1 MRSVLNRLRRSLYLQ
16 VVVAVVVGVLLG
28 QFAPAFAVQ
37 LKPLGDGFI
46 KLIKMLI
53 GPVIFTTVVGGIAKA
68 GDLRKVGRVGLK
80 ALVYFEVMSTASLA
94 IGLVVGELLKPGAGV
109 HANPAALDA
118 GSIASYAQAGH
129 HLSAVDFLLD
139 VIPETI
145 TSAFAQGKILQVL
158 FFSVLFAVALSAA
171 GEQGAR
177 VAALIDELGH
187 LFFRLIEYLMRLAPL
202 GALGAM
208 AFAVSKFGLGTLAGL
223 GELIACFYL
232 TSLLFVF
239 VVLGLVAR
247 WVGLPILQLIR
258 YLKDELLI
266 VLATSSSESVLP
278 RMIEKLEKLGCS
290 RTVAGLVIPMG
301 YSFNLDGTS
310 IYLTLATLFI
320 AQALGVQL
328 TLGDEL
334 TLLVVLMLSSKGAAA
349 VTGGGFI
356 TLAATLAATGT
367 LPVAGMAL
375 LLGVDRFMSEA
386 RALTNLVGN
395 GVATLA
401 IARWEGALDKEQLRA
416 ALSKRAA

>member
-1 MRSVLNRLRRSLYLQ
+1 M
-16 VVVAVVVGVLLG
+16 
-28 QFAPAFAVQ
+28 
-37 LKPLGDGFI
+37 
-46 KLIKMLI
+46 
-53 GPVIFTTVVGGIAKA
+53 
-68 GDLRKVGRVGLK
+68 
-80 ALVYFEVMSTASLA
+80 
-94 IGLVVGELLKPGAGV
+94 
-109 HANPAALDA
+109 
-118 GSIASYAQAGH
+118 
-129 HLSAVDFLLD
+129 
-139 VIPETI
+139 
-145 TSAFAQGKILQVL
+145 
-158 FFSVLFAVALSAA
+158 LFAVALAA
-171 GEQGAR
+171 VGERGSRLAS
-177 VAALIDELGH
+177 LIDELGQL
-187 LFFRLIEYLMRLAPL
+187 LFRMIEYLMRLAPL

-208 AFAVSKFGLGTLAGL
+208 AFAISKFGLGTLAGL
-223 GELIACFYL
+223 GQLIACFYL
-232 TSLLFVF
+232 TALLFVF
-239 VVLGLVAR
+239 LVLGAVSR
-247 WVGLPILQLIR
+247 WVGLSIFQLIR

-278 RMIEKLEKLGCS
+278 RMIDKLEKLGCS

-401 IARWEGALDKEQLRA
+401 IARWEGALDAERLRSALA
-416 ALSKRAA
+416 APQA

>member
-1 MRSVLNRLRRSLYLQ
+1 VRSLLVRLRKSLYLQ
-16 VVVAVVVGVLLG
+16 VVFAVAIGVLLG
-28 QFAPAFAVQ
+28 QLAPAFAVK

-46 KLIKMLI
+46 KLITMLI
-53 GPVIFTTVVGGIAKA
+53 GPIIFTTVVGGVAKA

-80 ALVYFEVMSTASLA
+80 ALVYIEVVSTASLA
-94 IGLVVGELLKPGAGV
+94 IGLLVGEILKPGAGV
-109 HANPAALDA
+109 HADPAALDA
-118 GSIASYAQAGH
+118 GSIATYAQAGH
-129 HLSAVDFLLD
+129 HLSAVEFLLD
-139 VIPETI
+139 VIPETV
-145 TSAFAQGKILQVL
+145 TSAFAHGKILQIL
-158 FFSVLFAVALSAA
+158 FFSVLFAVALVAA
-171 GEQGAR
+171 GERGAR
-177 VAALIDELGH
+177 VASLIDELGH
-187 LFFRLIEYLMRLAPL
+187 VLFRIIEYIMRLAPL

-208 AFAVSKFGLGTLAGL
+208 AFAVSKFGLGALAGL
-223 GELIACFYL
+223 GLLIACFYL
-232 TSLLFVF
+232 TALLFV
-239 VVLGLVAR
+239 VLVLGLVAR
-247 WVGLPILQLIR
+247 WVGFSIFQLIR

-278 RMIEKLEKLGCS
+278 RMIERLEALGCS

-320 AQALGVQL
+320 AQALGIQL
-328 TLGDEL
+328 TLRDEL
-334 TLLVVLMLSSKGAAA
+334 ALLAVLMLSSKGAAA

-401 IARWEGALDKEQLRA
+401 IARWEGALDRERLQA
-416 ALSKRAA
+416 ALARPEG

>member
-1 MRSVLNRLRRSLYLQ
+1 VRPLLNRLRKSLYLQ
-16 VVVAVVVGVLLG
+16 VVLAVIVGVLLG
-28 QFAPAFAVQ
+28 QFAPAFAVE

-53 GPVIFTTVVGGIAKA
+53 GPIIFTTVVGGVAKA

-94 IGLVVGELLKPGAGV
+94 IGLVVGELLRPGAGV
-109 HANPAALDA
+109 HADPAALDA
-118 GSIASYAQAGH
+118 GSVASYAQAGH

-139 VIPETI
+139 VIPETV
-145 TSAFAQGKILQVL
+145 TSAFAQGKILQILL
-158 FFSVLFAVALSAA
+158 FSALFAVALSAL
-171 GEQGAR
+171 GERGAR
-177 VAALIDELGH
+177 IAGLIDDLGQV
-187 LFFRLIEYLMRLAPL
+187 LFRIIGYLMKLAPL

-223 GELIACFYL
+223 VELIACFYL

-247 WVGLPILQLIR
+247 WVGLSIFKLVR

-320 AQALGVQL
+320 AQALGVHL
-328 TLGDEL
+328 TLRDEL
-334 TLLVVLMLSSKGAAA
+334 ALLVVLMLSSKGAAA

-356 TLAATLAATGT
+356 TLAATLSATGT

-375 LLGVDRFMSEA
+375 LLGVDRLMSEA

-401 IARWEGALDKEQLRA
+401 IARWEGALDSTQLDA
-416 ALSKRAA
+416 ALSRPEG

>member
-1 MRSVLNRLRRSLYLQ
+1 VRPLLLRLRQSLYLQ
-16 VVVAVVVGVLLG
+16 VILAVVVGVLLG

-53 GPVIFTTVVGGIAKA
+53 GPIIFTTVVGGVAKA

-80 ALVYFEVMSTASLA
+80 ALVYFEVLSTASLV
-94 IGLVVGELLKPGAGV
+94 IGLAVGELLKPGAGV

-118 GSIASYAQAGH
+118 GSVATYAQAGH

-145 TSAFAQGKILQVL
+145 TSAFAQGKILQIL
-158 FFSVLFAVALSAA
+158 FFSVLFAVALAAA
-171 GEQGAR
+171 GEKGAR
-177 VAALIDELGH
+177 VASLIDELSH
-187 LFFRLIEYLMRLAPL
+187 LFFRMIEYLMRLAPL

-208 AFAVSKFGLGTLAGL
+208 AFAISKFGLGTLAGL
-223 GELIACFYL
+223 GQLIACFYL
-232 TSLLFVF
+232 TALLFVF
-239 VVLGLVAR
+239 LVLGAVSR
-247 WVGLPILQLIR
+247 WVGLSIFQLIR

-401 IARWEGALDKEQLRA
+401 IARWEGALDSERLRT
-416 ALSKRAA
+416 ALATPEV

>member
-1 MRSVLNRLRRSLYLQ
+1 LLNRLRKSLYLQ
-16 VVVAVVVGVLLG
+16 VVLAVIVGVLLG
-28 QFAPAFAVQ
+28 QFAPAFAVE

-53 GPVIFTTVVGGIAKA
+53 GPIIFTTVVGGVAKA

-94 IGLVVGELLKPGAGV
+94 IGLVVGELLRPGAGV
-109 HANPAALDA
+109 HADPAALDA
-118 GSIASYAQAGH
+118 GSVASYAQAGH

-139 VIPETI
+139 VIPETV
-145 TSAFAQGKILQVL
+145 TSAFAQGKILQILL
-158 FFSVLFAVALSAA
+158 FSALFAVALSAL
-171 GEQGAR
+171 GERGAR
-177 VAALIDELGH
+177 IAGLIDDLGQV
-187 LFFRLIEYLMRLAPL
+187 LFRIIGYLMKLAPL

-223 GELIACFYL
+223 VELIACFYL

-247 WVGLPILQLIR
+247 WVGLSIFKLVR

-320 AQALGVQL
+320 AQALGVHL
-328 TLGDEL
+328 TLRDEL
-334 TLLVVLMLSSKGAAA
+334 ALLVVLMLSSKGAAA

-356 TLAATLAATGT
+356 TLAATLSATGT

-375 LLGVDRFMSEA
+375 LLGVDRLMSEA

-401 IARWEGALDKEQLRA
+401 IARWEGALDSTQLDA
-416 ALSKRAA
+416 ALSRPEG

>member
-1 MRSVLNRLRRSLYLQ
+1 MRPLLNRLRKSLYLQ
-16 VVVAVVVGVLLG
+16 VVLAVIVGVLLG
-28 QFAPAFAVQ
+28 QFAPAFAVE

-53 GPVIFTTVVGGIAKA
+53 GPIIFTTVVGGVAKA

-94 IGLVVGELLKPGAGV
+94 IGLVVGELLRPGAGV
-109 HANPAALDA
+109 HADPAALDA
-118 GSIASYAQAGH
+118 GSVASYAQAGH

-139 VIPETI
+139 VIPETV
-145 TSAFAQGKILQVL
+145 TSAFAQGKILQILL
-158 FFSVLFAVALSAA
+158 FSALFAVALSAL
-171 GEQGAR
+171 GERGAR
-177 VAALIDELGH
+177 IAGLIDDLGQV
-187 LFFRLIEYLMRLAPL
+187 LFRIIGYLMKLAPL

-223 GELIACFYL
+223 VELIACFYL

-247 WVGLPILQLIR
+247 WVGLSIFKLVR

-320 AQALGVQL
+320 AQALGVHL
-328 TLGDEL
+328 TLRDEL
-334 TLLVVLMLSSKGAAA
+334 ALLVVLMLSSKGAAA

-356 TLAATLAATGT
+356 TLAATLSATGT

-375 LLGVDRFMSEA
+375 LLGVDRLMSEA

-401 IARWEGALDKEQLRA
+401 IARWEGALDSTQLDA
-416 ALSKRAA
+416 ALSRPEG

>member
-1 MRSVLNRLRRSLYLQ
+1 LLNRLRKSLYLQ
-16 VVVAVVVGVLLG
+16 VVLAVIVGVLLG
-28 QFAPAFAVQ
+28 QFAPAFAVE

-53 GPVIFTTVVGGIAKA
+53 GPIIFTTVVGGVAKA

-94 IGLVVGELLKPGAGV
+94 IGLVVGELLRPGAGV
-109 HANPAALDA
+109 HADPAALDA
-118 GSIASYAQAGH
+118 GSVASYAQAGH

-139 VIPETI
+139 VIPETV
-145 TSAFAQGKILQVL
+145 TSAFAQGKILQILL
-158 FFSVLFAVALSAA
+158 FSALFAVALSAL
-171 GEQGAR
+171 GERGAR
-177 VAALIDELGH
+177 IAGLIDDLGQV
-187 LFFRLIEYLMRLAPL
+187 LFRIIGYLMKLAPL

-208 AFAVSKFGLGTLAGL
+208 AFVVSKFGLGTLAGL
-223 GELIACFYL
+223 VELIACFYL

-247 WVGLPILQLIR
+247 WVGLSIFKLVR

-320 AQALGVQL
+320 AQALGVHL
-328 TLGDEL
+328 TLRDEL
-334 TLLVVLMLSSKGAAA
+334 ALLVVLMLSSKGAAA

-356 TLAATLAATGT
+356 TLAATLSATGT

-375 LLGVDRFMSEA
+375 LLGVDRLMSEA

-401 IARWEGALDKEQLRA
+401 IARWEGALDSTQLDA
-416 ALSKRAA
+416 ALSRPEG